1 VRYDG
6 EVEGDAVGSRLH
18 SDFLFFTEHMLFN
31 QPVGVALRSLEKL
44 GCIGDES
51 RRSDLFTGKQSLGL
65 KHLA

>member
-31 QPVGVALRSLEKL
+31 QPVGVALSVFELYTQNTKYVL
-44 GCIGDES
+44 S
-51 RRSDLFTGKQSLGL
+51 YTV
-65 KHLA
+65 

>member
-31 QPVGVALRSLEKL
+31 QPVGVALRMCLVKEWMRMEPIQFYFL
-44 GCIGDES
+44 
-51 RRSDLFTGKQSLGL
+51 
-65 KHLA
+65 